1 MAVSAF
7 SKVGDIDDDDEEEQR
22 LEISQKAMM
31 QYASAQTAYENK
43 MSSEEVLRLFE
54 EAEGTMQPLLCNGLA
69 SLEAKELETV
79 LKGRLHQAVTLAQL
93 GQADRWPRIK
103 ALAEDVLQFDF
114 NNAHARWLR
123 GLSLQHH
130 YAKPLEAEQECRRAV
145 ECARMQGK
153 DAEANS
159 WEAEVFS
166 TFACDPAAV
175 TTPPTAKAAPPVT
188 EPETKKSAMAKGF
201 LNRGAKKTRAPEPA
215 AEVPVPAAA
224 EAAVAKAKQKEAEL
238 RSELAALAAQLKA
251 LEADRGR
258 EADDVAQAL
267 QDIKELP
274 EELRSLS
281 SSASALE
288 AAQEKLLA
296 GRTWAEKEQQR
307 FVDVSTEVLTLQQM
321 TLRES
326 KEQEETAE
334 KQCTE
339 LHTLSS
345 RLQDQLKQLRQ
356 LEVKGGHQGDDEDV
370 ARLAHHVAAFQ
381 RLPWRRKVAAMLED
395 GALLWLLAFIVLLG
409 MLFTL
414 SLIVELW
421 FSSKCRLTC
430 EVAGAA

>member
-7 SKVGDIDDDDEEEQR
+7 SKVGEIDDDDEEEQR
-22 LEISQKAMM
+22 LAISQKAMA
-31 QYASAQTAYENK
+31 QYAAAQRAYENK

-54 EAEGTMQPLLCNGLA
+54 DAEGTMQPLLCNGLA

-93 GQADRWPRIK
+93 GAADRWPRIK

-130 YAKPLEAEQECRRAV
+130 FAKPLEAEQECRRAV

-159 WEAEVFS
+159 WEAEVLS
-166 TFACDPAAV
+166 TFSCDPAVAAV
-175 TTPPTAKAAPPVT
+175 ATPASANAAPVP
-188 EPETKKSAMAKGF
+188 EPETKSAMAKGF
-201 LNRGAKKTRAPEPA
+201 LNRSAKKSRAPEPA
-215 AEVPVPAAA
+215 TEAPVPPAA
-224 EAAVAKAKQKEAEL
+224 EAAVAEAKQKEAEL
-238 RSELAALAAQLKA
+238 RSELATLTAQLTA
-251 LEADRGR
+251 VEAERGR
-258 EADDVAQAL
+258 EAQDVAIAL
-267 QDIKELP
+267 QEIKELP
-274 EELRSLS
+274 EELASLS

-307 FVDVSTEVLTLQQM
+307 YVDVSTEVLTLQQM

-339 LHTLSS
+339 LRSLSS
-345 RLQDQLKQLRQ
+345 RLQDQLKQLRH
-356 LEVKGGHQGDDEDV
+356 LDLKGHQGDDEDV

-381 RLPWRRKVAAMLED
+381 RLPWRRKLAAMLED
-395 GALLWLLAFIVLLG
+395 GALLWMLAFMVLLG

-430 EVAGAA
+430 DIAGV